1 MDVRLVED
9 PDGVVGALFFAD
21 EIAGW
26 GNELEIRNAEESFP
40 GESEVGIGWL
50 LESGAGFGFEIVYG
64 EGVEVAVSG
73 NGGWGADWMGVV
85 IDGWDLLNGGEKGGE
100 KEQEERHQGVDV
112 STGMAGVL
120 HGFQAGFAIVELVFA
135 VLRFKA
141 NSGRLVGCLSD
152 WRPAAR
158 RIWLAVME
166 VLLFLGVE
174 WRPV

>member
-1 MDVRLVED
+1 
-9 PDGVVGALFFAD
+9 
-21 EIAGW
+21 
-26 GNELEIRNAEESFP
+26 
-40 GESEVGIGWL
+40 
-50 LESGAGFGFEIVYG
+50 
-64 EGVEVAVSG
+64 
-73 NGGWGADWMGVV
+73 
-85 IDGWDLLNGGEKGGE
+85 
-100 KEQEERHQGVDV
+100 
-112 STGMAGVL
+112 MAGVL